1 MIQSGDSKY
10 IYELYA
16 SNGSLLAELS
26 GRAKNKSI
34 TIQRNRAGYA
44 SFTMD
49 IYDFEKFCR
58 SINVHPRS
66 IIGVGSN
73 ELKVRRLNRYL
84 FGGQIQYYDTT
95 LGDGNEITIRAV
107 GYFDL
112 FKDRYT
118 SANKLFTNTD
128 AGQIAW
134 TLINDSQ
141 TLTNGTFGITM
152 GTIQT
157 SVNRDRLYEYKNV
170 RDAIIQLSEVING
183 FDFEITHDKVFNVY
197 YPRQGSTIDVFRFE
211 YPGLNIKKIKPMV
224 DASDLVNEVIARG
237 QGIGAGQLVV
247 IRSDTV
253 SQATYKLRQK
263 IADFSDISLSNT
275 LIQHADDINA
285 SKKDPVTQIEITID
299 GNQAPAVGSY
309 WVGDYV
315 PVVINNFQLYDNIN
329 NTFRI
334 NEITINVDD
343 QDSEEIVLR
352 LGA

>member
-1 MIQSGDSKY
+1 MIQSSDSKY

-34 TIQRNRAGYA
+34 TIQRNRAGFA

-49 IYDFEKFCR
+49 IYDFEKYCR
-58 SINVHPRS
+58 NIGVHPRS
-66 IIGVGSN
+66 IIGIGSN
-73 ELKVRRLNRYL
+73 EMKVRRLNRYL
-84 FGGQIQYYDTT
+84 FGGQIQYYDTS
-95 LGDGNEITIRAV
+95 LGDNNEITIRAV

-118 SANKLFTNTD
+118 SANKLFTATD
-128 AGQIAW
+128 AGQIGW
-134 TLINDSQ
+134 GLINDSQ

-152 GTIQT
+152 GTIQS

-183 FDFEITHDKVFNVY
+183 FDFEITHDKIFNVY
-197 YPRQGSTIDVFRFE
+197 YPRQGSIIDVFRFE
-211 YPGLNIKKIKPMV
+211 YPGLNIKKIRPMI
-224 DASDLVNEVIARG
+224 DGSSLVNEVIARG
-237 QGIGAGQLVV
+237 QGIGSGQLIV
-247 IRSDTV
+247 IRNDTAA
-253 SQATYKLRQK
+253 QATYKLRQRV
-263 IADFSDISLSNT
+263 ADFSDISLSDT
-275 LIQHADDINA
+275 LTQHADDTVA
-285 SKKDPVTQIEITID
+285 SEKEPVTQIEITID

-315 PVVINNFQLYDNIN
+315 PCVINGFQLYDNIN

-343 QDSEEIVLR
+343 QDSEEVTLR